1 MPPLFFQNLVFA
13 DPGQLMMCKL
23 SSLPSQSGVQ
33 DLLRDFV
40 RSDSAR
46 VLLLVANMQEASRQM
61 VNHLRIMVEEAEA
74 QRPQQAKLFV
84 LLLHFPPA
92 QFFDPCYPSLFLH
105 SWDHYYL
112 DTIAHGAVR
121 GVVDICNWFLQCC
134 FPQELPKEDS
144 LLQTLQG
151 FLPEAVPILSS
162 RVFFGSH
169 QGSTFNCSM
178 NGSRRSQALKQL
190 LFDKGVGAVLCEKFR
205 SYWKPA
211 TMAEYLEKAAM
222 VTKSRE
228 STLSITD
235 SIQTTFK
242 GLFFDFLVYMV
253 SLVNDDFNL
262 DVLFAESCTP
272 PVRQFFLDIVRSLS
286 TPRLSQL
293 KVLSTS
299 PPVSR
304 QLSHVPRF
312 PFFKLVSEA
321 VEHVVESCREEAN
334 QRANVLAEE
343 PDSLTRSPAHNQS
356 ATLQQL
362 ACAKIQERV
371 KVCLLP
377 SRSQSLPFLG
387 ICCASQ
393 WALQAALNV
402 FPSSSPSQP
411 PMTASLLLSGR
422 WWLTRSC
429 GATTLMSS
437 PSASCTWRAPAGR
450 TASATGS
457 CRPSLASCTSRSPLL
472 GSWGCTSTCR
482 LGRRGWR
489 SCDIA
494 GLPITVFVVEVVHN
508 A

>member
-402 FPSSSPSQP
+402 FPSSSPVNPQ
-411 PMTASLLLSGR
+411 
-422 WWLTRSC
+422 
-429 GATTLMSS
+429 
-437 PSASCTWRAPAGR
+437 
-450 TASATGS
+450 
-457 CRPSLASCTSRSPLL
+457 
-472 GSWGCTSTCR
+472 
-482 LGRRGWR
+482 
-489 SCDIA
+489 
-494 GLPITVFVVEVVHN
+494 
-508 A
+508 

>member
-1 MPPLFFQNLVFA
+1 MAPLNVPPLLLQNLVFA
-13 DPGQLMMCKL
+13 DPSQLMVCKL

-46 VLLLVANMQEASRQM
+46 VLLLVANMQDASRQM

-105 SWDHYYL
+105 SWDHCYL

-121 GVVDICNWFLQCC
+121 GVVDICDWFRQCC
-134 FPQELPKEDS
+134 FPQDLPEEDS

-162 RVFFGSH
+162 RVFFGCH

-190 LFDKGVGAVLCEKFR
+190 LFDKGVGSLLCEKFR

-242 GLFFDFLVYMV
+242 RLFFDFLVYMV
-253 SLVNDDFNL
+253 SLMNDDFNL

-272 PVRQFFLDIVRSLS
+272 PVQQFFLDILCSL
-286 TPRLSQL
+286 TVPRLSQL
-293 KVLSTS
+293 KVLSAS

-304 QLSHVPRF
+304 QLAHVPRF
-312 PFFKLVSEA
+312 PFFKLVSEV
-321 VEHVVESCREEAN
+321 VEHVVESSREEAN
-334 QRANVLAEE
+334 QTANILAEE
-343 PDSLTRSPAHNQS
+343 SDSLTHSPTHHNQS

-371 KVCLLP
+371 KVGLLP
-377 SRSQSLPFLG
+377 NLG
-387 ICCASQ
+387 ICCANE
-393 WALQAALNV
+393 WTLLAAFSML
-402 FPSSSPSQP
+402 PSSSPSQP
-411 PMTASLLLSGR
+411 PMTALLWLS
-422 WWLTRSC
+422 
-429 GATTLMSS
+429 A
-437 PSASCTWRAPAGR
+437 
-450 TASATGS
+450 
-457 CRPSLASCTSRSPLL
+457 
-472 GSWGCTSTCR
+472 
-482 LGRRGWR
+482 
-489 SCDIA
+489 
-494 GLPITVFVVEVVHN
+494 
-508 A
+508 